1 MPPDDEDD
9 KNLSTSEKREIRSLD
24 KRIKEHRDKIEEF
37 KKNPTVRPG
46 MENLPKD
53 VIKAAQ
59 ERRILHLEREIKA
72 FQTRI
77 NILKGKAK

>member
-1 MPPDDEDD
+1 DDEDD
-9 KNLSTSEKREIRSLD
+9 KNLSISEQKEIRSLN
-24 KRIKEHRDKIEEF
+24 KRIREHQEKIDKF
-37 KKNPTVRPG
+37 RKNPTIRPG

-77 NILKGKAK
+77 DVLKGRAK